1 MKAKHLIY
9 FASVLTVLSCS
20 RQGMDIDDSR
30 RDTAEDNAISFAPTV
45 RPLSKAKVIVDSV
58 ADMQKKDMSLYGWTF
73 VSNRTEPAFAISNL
87 PLIYG
92 RLTPGQWDYAPHQY
106 WIPSV
111 DRYGFGAIWPYKVT
125 RNDPIWTPSDDPAND
140 SFRAD
145 DVVRNDIVDIGPVN
159 AYLTRAL
166 DDVLVG
172 YKVVEPTDFG
182 KTVEFPMEHA
192 MSAFRIR
199 VRNLTDSPLV
209 LANWY
214 LLNLRCHIDMTALII
229 GRTAEGYASQVY
241 TRVPDKMFVGGN
253 GNVDDQMIHAPVGQT
268 DREPYDFIKLRI
280 DENGNYNLSAKS
292 DYIKCED
299 PSNTPNN
306 YKYLV
311 ISQRLVE
318 KDASTDNTD
327 EVKTHY
333 EEKYPNYSQ
342 NIYWGR
348 AEGKGMDN
356 DHYFMPFVYQKG
368 ATMYDF
374 NKDGIR
380 DNKELD
386 GDGNPIKVRVYEC
399 RSHFFQ
405 PSGSSDYKVNGGIY
419 MPVSSEQEALLY
431 SPYFLSSSRNKGNI
445 QDWSESMA
453 AINNSSYWEGEGR
466 AYNHKNADGT
476 YSIFRWDEDDDH
488 AFPPTY
494 LSSAIENFNAK
505 KTKDEDGYPPSVTSG
520 DLISALNDD
529 GYVLAFPQ
537 DVSDLEM
544 NFMTATVVNG
554 TPAEMEA
561 VVCDAPVA
569 RTVKFRQAMDIPE
582 WKPGYKYDYL
592 VTITSTSI
600 VITLDIE
607 PWHDKDIK
615 L

>member
-30 RDTAEDNAISFAPTV
+30 RDAAEDNAISFAPTV
-45 RPLSKAKVIVDSV
+45 RPLSKAKVIVDDV
-58 ADMQKKDMSLYGWTF
+58 ADMQEKDMSLYGWTF

-87 PLIYG
+87 PLIYN

-111 DRYGFGAIWPYKVT
+111 DSYGFGAIWPYKVT

-172 YKVVEPTDFG
+172 YKVVEPADFG

-199 VRNLTDSPLV
+199 VRNLTDRPLV

-241 TRVPDKMFVGGN
+241 TRVPDDMFVGEE
-253 GNVDDQMIHAPVGQT
+253 MIHAPVGQT
-268 DREPYDFIKLRI
+268 NVEPYDFIKLHI
-280 DENGNYNLSAKS
+280 DESGNFDAGKTS

-311 ISQRLVE
+311 ISQRLIE
-318 KDASTDNTD
+318 SDPLGGTDNTAT
-327 EVKTHY
+327 VKATY
-333 EEKYPNYSQ
+333 AGMGYTNYSKQ
-342 NIYWGR
+342 IYWGR
-348 AEGKGMDN
+348 AEGKGMNN

-431 SPYFLSSSRNKGNI
+431 SPYFLSSSKNKGNI
-445 QDWSESMA
+445 QDWNETME
-453 AINNSSYWEGEGR
+453 AINSSSWDTSPN
-466 AYNHKNADGT
+466 NHANADGT
-476 YSIFRWDEDDDH
+476 YSIFRWDENDGE
-488 AFPPTY
+488 AFAPTD
-494 LSSAIENFNAK
+494 LTTAIANYNAK
-505 KTKDEDGYPPSVTSG
+505 NNIYPPSVTSG
-520 DLISALNDD
+520 DLINALNDD

-554 TPAEMEA
+554 TPEEMED
-561 VVCDAPVA
+561 VVCDAPVG